1 MTKTTSPTFV
11 LTLELDYN
19 TRMFAA
25 ITDELEICRVI
36 YNTVLGEY
44 LKREKQMKR
53 EKTYKRLIRQ
63 LHGVNKK
70 LAKDDHD
77 ASLIDEKKM
86 INQKLH
92 LLRKK
97 YGLTEFA
104 SHTWVKPIRKHFHNK
119 VNAAVA
125 QKIASRAWLTFSKK
139 LLGKA
144 KHVRFVRK
152 GDMESFEGKTNT
164 TGWRFID
171 GFLVYKDLTTP
182 LRIRKHDAYASEVLH
197 HLDQQTPFSYTI
209 ISDGKE
215 KTVQDRYGKICS
227 DCSKRNKRVHTLFC

>member
-1 MTKTTSPTFV
+1 MAKTTSPTFV

-19 TRMFAA
+19 TRMFAV

-53 EKTYKRLIRQ
+53 EKAYKRLIRQ
-63 LHGVNKK
+63 LHSVNKK

-77 ASLIDEKKM
+77 ASLIHEKKM

-97 YGLTEFA
+97 YELTEFA
-104 SHTWVKPIRKHFHNK
+104 SHVWVKPIRQHFHNK

-125 QKIASRAWLTFSKK
+125 QKTASRAWLAFSKK
-139 LLGKA
+139 LFGKA

-152 GDMESFEGKTNT
+152 GEMESFEGKTNT

-182 LRIRKHDAYASEVLH
+182 LKIKKNDAYTSGILH
-197 HLDQQTPFSYTI
+197 HLDNQNTI
-209 ISDGKE
+209 YIYNHLDGNK
-215 KTVQDRYGKICS
+215 KTVEDQYG
-227 DCSKRNKRVHTLFC
+227 